1 MASQGITHFIV
12 IHKLDSYSSLSTI
25 YIKCTQF
32 KPCQFTQLIILGV
45 SWHCWMG
52 RLYVGTIITVIAIS
66 VV

>member
-32 KPCQFTQLIILGV
+32 KPCQFTPNHPWGILALLDG
-45 SWHCWMG
+45 
-52 RLYVGTIITVIAIS
+52 
-66 VV
+66 